1 MTRAVHVRREPFD
14 VYIGRSFMEFAE
26 SDWHNPF
33 RVELGCGRACVL
45 ERYEAH
51 VRSRPDLMA
60 RLAELRG
67 KRLGCWCKTKRPK
80 P

>member
-45 ERYEAH
+45 ER
-51 VRSRPDLMA
+51 
-60 RLAELRG
+60 
-67 KRLGCWCKTKRPK
+67 
-80 P
+80 